1 MGYKNMSSENMY
13 GNKKENLQLLKH
25 MKDAGVPVNKY
36 NSKDSLELLEAKL
49 SLSFQKLK
57 QISHKNKKGIQ

>member
-1 MGYKNMSSENMY
+1 MY

-57 QISHKNKKGIQ
+57 QIAHKNKKGIQ

>member
-1 MGYKNMSSENMY
+1 MGNDNMSIENMY

-25 MKDAGVPVNKY
+25 MKDAGVPVSKF

-57 QISHKNKKGIQ
+57 QIAHKNKKGIQ